1 MEEKEFKK
9 MFGQIAGANGFDR
22 AFGCWIKQSSE
33 CLFVLNLQK
42 SNYGR
47 YYYLNVKI
55 FIDGLFGRQNQIDKN
70 LLKNDVGHVST
81 RQPNEFAPPLA
92 LDNRMDE
99 QQRAVELLR
108 LFDEF
113 LVPLANKAMTR
124 SGVIELGRSGEIF
137 LLPAVHDALE
147 VS

>member
-1 MEEKEFKK
+1 MDEKAFKK
-9 MFGQIAGANGFDR
+9 MFGQIADASGFDR
-22 AFGCWIKQSSE
+22 AFGCWIRQSSE

-47 YYYLNVKI
+47 YYELNVKI

-70 LLKNDVGHVST
+70 LLKNAVGNVST
-81 RQPNEFAPPLA
+81 RQPNEFAPALA
-92 LDNRMDE
+92 LDNLMDD

-113 LVPLANKAMTR
+113 LVPLADKAMTR
-124 SGVIELGRSGEIF
+124 SGVIELGRSGQLF
-137 LLPAVHDALE
+137 LLPAVRDALE

>member
-1 MEEKEFKK
+1 
-9 MFGQIAGANGFDR
+9 
-22 AFGCWIKQSSE
+22 
-33 CLFVLNLQK
+33 
-42 SNYGR
+42 
-47 YYYLNVKI
+47 
-55 FIDGLFGRQNQIDKN
+55 
-70 LLKNDVGHVST
+70 
-81 RQPNEFAPPLA
+81 
-92 LDNRMDE
+92 MDD

-113 LVPLANKAMTR
+113 LVPLADKAVTR